1 MLQTPAIEPN
11 TLSLLKKLMQITALS
26 SFYLVGGTCLAL
38 RYGHRKSVDLD
49 LFSIT
54 DFDISEKLEAINNAG
69 FTFDARRL
77 NLASKM
83 GAFGFIEGVKIDL
96 IKSHYFKPIDEFQID
111 DGIRMFG
118 DRDIIAMKIFAI
130 LQRAQKKDFWDL
142 AELLQHYSFKDCI
155 AAYNEKY
162 PSNQMLISIP
172 YAVTYFADA
181 EESENPVSLKGQT
194 WETVKKI
201 IQQKVNDYLK

>member
-1 MLQTPAIEPN
+1 
-11 TLSLLKKLMQITALS
+11 MQITALS